1 MQRQN
6 QCCRL
11 KEHRLCIILDG
22 TVYQGLKD
30 MSDVLPDPASSRE
43 NGGPAA
49 FIAALPKA
57 ELHLHIEG
65 TLEPEL
71 MFSIAERN
79 GLRLPYASVE
89 EVRAAYRFSNLQ
101 DFLDIY
107 YAGAGALLQMQDF
120 YDLTWAYLQR
130 AFAQNVRHVEIFF
143 DPQTH
148 TGRGVAFAT
157 VTDGISR
164 ALADA
169 EARLGISSRLIM
181 CFLRHLDEAHALETL
196 DAAMEYRDRIAGVG
210 LDSSERGNP
219 PGKFR
224 EVFRRARAAGFIP
237 VAHAGEEGP
246 AAYVR
251 EALDVLEVV
260 RIDHGNN
267 ALDDA
272 GLVAELVRRRIPLTV
287 CPLSNVKL
295 RVVEDMTTH
304 PLKRMLDLGLLVTVN
319 SDDPAYF
326 GGYVNENYLAA
337 AQALGLGRE
346 ELAQLARNSFEAC
359 WLDAGAR
366 SALIAEL
373 DAVMQRER

>member
-1 MQRQN
+1 
-6 QCCRL
+6 
-11 KEHRLCIILDG
+11 
-22 TVYQGLKD
+22 
-30 MSDVLPDPASSRE
+30 MSEVLPDCSPSGES
-43 NGGPAA
+43 NDLSA
-49 FIAALPKA
+49 FVAALPKA

-71 MFSIAERN
+71 MFAIAARN
-79 GLRLPYASVE
+79 GVRLPYSSVE
-89 EVRAAYRFSNLQ
+89 EVRAAYEFSSLQ

-107 YAGAGALLQMQDF
+107 YAGANALLELQDF
-120 YDLTWAYLQR
+120 YDLTWAYLEK
-130 AFAQNVRHVEIFF
+130 AFTQNVRHAEIFF

-157 VTDGISR
+157 VVDGISR
-164 ALADA
+164 ALDDA
-169 EARLGISSRLIM
+169 QARLGISSRLIM
-181 CFLRHLDEAHALETL
+181 CFLRHLDEADALRTL
-196 DAAMEYRDRIAGVG
+196 DEAMACRDRITGVG

-224 EVFRRARAAGFIP
+224 EVFRRARAAGFIA

-246 AAYVR
+246 AEYVR

-272 GLVAELVRRRIPLTV
+272 GLVAELAQRRIPLTV

-295 RVVEDMTTH
+295 CVVDDIARH
-304 PLKRMLDLGLLVTVN
+304 PLKRMLDLGLFVTVN

-326 GGYVNENYLAA
+326 GGYVNENYIAVA
-337 AQALGLGRE
+337 EALDLGRM
-346 ELAQLARNSFEAC
+346 ELAQLAGNSIDASL
-359 WLDAGAR
+359 LD
-366 SALIAEL
+366 SESKSVLHAEL
-373 DAVMQRER
+373 DTAVRRLG

>member
-1 MQRQN
+1 MT
-6 QCCRL
+6 
-11 KEHRLCIILDG
+11 E
-22 TVYQGLKD
+22 TAGLPD
-30 MSDVLPDPASSRE
+30 TARYLVNAGSTCMSEVLPARSPSGANNDI
-43 NGGPAA
+43 AA
-49 FIAALPKA
+49 LVAALPKA

-71 MFSIAERN
+71 MFAIAARN
-79 GLRLPYASVE
+79 GIRLPYSSVE

-107 YAGAGALLQMQDF
+107 YAGANALLEMQDF
-120 YDLTWAYLQR
+120 YDLTWAYLER
-130 AFAQNVRHVEIFF
+130 AFTQNVRHAEIFF

-148 TGRGVAFAT
+148 TGRGVAFST
-157 VTDGISR
+157 VIDGISR
-164 ALADA
+164 ALDDA
-169 EARLGISSRLIM
+169 EARLGISSRLIL
-181 CFLRHLDEAHALETL
+181 CFLRHLDQAAALETL
-196 DAAMEYRDRIAGVG
+196 DEAMHYRDRIAGVG

-219 PGKFR
+219 PGKFK
-224 EVFRRARAAGFIP
+224 EVFRRARAAGLVA

-246 AAYVR
+246 AQYVR

-295 RVVEDMTTH
+295 CVVDDITRH
-304 PLKRMLDLGLLVTVN
+304 PLKRMLDLGLFVTVN

-326 GGYVNENYLAA
+326 GGYVNENYIAVA
-337 AQALGLGRE
+337 RALDLGRQ
-346 ELAQLARNSFEAC
+346 ELIQLARNSIEAS
-359 WLDAGAR
+359 LLNTEAK
-366 SALIAEL
+366 SALFAEL
-373 DAVMQRER
+373 DTVVHRLG

>member
-1 MQRQN
+1 MKMN
-6 QCCRL
+6 D
-11 KEHRLCIILDG
+11 ILPV
-22 TVYQGLKD
+22 TVN
-30 MSDVLPDPASSRE
+30 SRE
-43 NGGPAA
+43 SSDTAA
-49 FIAALPKA
+49 FVAALPKA

-71 MFSIAERN
+71 MFAIAARNSIS
-79 GLRLPYASVE
+79 LPYASVE

-107 YAGAGALLQMQDF
+107 YAGANALLETQDF
-120 YDLTWAYLQR
+120 YDLTWAYLER
-130 AFAQNVRHVEIFF
+130 AFTQNVRHAEVFF

-157 VTDGISR
+157 VIDGISR

-169 EARLGISSRLIM
+169 EARLGITSRLIM
-181 CFLRHLDEAHALETL
+181 CFLRHLDEKVALETL
-196 DAAMEYRDRIAGVG
+196 DMAMHYRDRIAGVG

-224 EVFRRARAAGFIP
+224 EVFRRARAAGFVA

-246 AAYVR
+246 AEYVR
-251 EALDVLEVV
+251 EALDILEVA

-272 GLVAELVRRRIPLTV
+272 GLVAELARRRIPLTV

-295 RVVEDMTTH
+295 CVVDDIRAH
-304 PLKRMLDLGLLVTVN
+304 PLKRMLDLGLFVTVN

-326 GGYVNENYLAA
+326 GGYVNENYIAVA
-337 AQALGLGRE
+337 EALRLSRA
-346 ELAQLARNSFEAC
+346 ELVQLARNSFEASL
-359 WLDAGAR
+359 LDAEVK
-366 SALIAEL
+366 SALIAEV
-373 DAVMQRER
+373 DAVMQR